1 MATLITDSDLEQR
14 LKTQRRASGGDRYDE
29 VWEGVYVMSPQPNI
43 EHQRMVTR
51 LVVVLCEV
59 IHPPAGGDVFPGVNL
74 SDRAESWED
83 NYRAP
88 DVAVFLPGNKAQAF
102 ESHFLGP
109 ADFLIEIISPS
120 DKTHE
125 KIAFYGLLGVR
136 ELLIID
142 RYPWSLELYR
152 HNGSE
157 LVLAARSSLKE
168 SDVIASAVLPL
179 GFQILTASPRP
190 QIRIMEIG
198 GPREWSV

>member
-1 MATLITDSDLEQR
+1 MATPITDSELEQR
-14 LKTQRRASGGDRYDE
+14 VKAQRHASGGDRYDE
-29 VWEGVYVMSPQPNI
+29 VWDGVCVMSPQPNI

-59 IHPPAGGDVFPGVNL
+59 IGPPPGGDVFPGVNL
-74 SDRAESWED
+74 SDRAEGWED

-88 DVAVFLPGNKAQAF
+88 DVAAFLSGSRAQAF

-120 DKTHE
+120 DKTRE
-125 KIAFYGLLGVR
+125 KIDFYSRLGAR

-152 HNGSE
+152 HDSHE
-157 LVLAARSSLKE
+157 LVLAGRSSLE
-168 SDVIASAVLPL
+168 ISEIVASAILPL
-179 GFQILTASPRP
+179 SFQLLAAGPRP
-190 QIRIMEIG
+190 QIRITEIG
-198 GPREWSV
+198 GQRQWSV

>member
-1 MATLITDSDLEQR
+1 MTALIIDSDLEER
-14 LKTQRRASGGDRYDE
+14 LKAQRRASGGDRYDE
-29 VWEGVYVMSPQPNI
+29 VWDGVYIMSPQPNI

-51 LVVVLCEV
+51 LVVVLCDV
-59 IHPPAGGDVFPGVNL
+59 ICPPAGGDVFPGVNL
-74 SDRAESWED
+74 SDRAEGWED

-88 DVAVFLPGNKAQAF
+88 DVAVFLPGGKAQAF

-120 DKTHE
+120 DTTRE
-125 KIAFYGLLGVR
+125 KIAFYSLLGVR

-157 LVLAARSSLKE
+157 LVLAARSSLE
-168 SDVIASAVLPL
+168 DSEVIASSILPL
-179 GFQILTASPRP
+179 SFQILTARPRP
-190 QIRIMEIG
+190 QIHIMEIDG
-198 GPREWSV
+198 QREWSV